1 MSKVSEESP
10 EEFLTCILRRLDELT
25 SRGVKF
31 HVDTIEGELPL
42 EDLVI
47 LKIVYELAEKL
58 NLGREVNLIPSLA
71 DPKNLVKLVL

>member
-42 EDLVI
+42 E
-47 LKIVYELAEKL
+47 ELEYTL
-58 NLGREVNLIPSLA
+58 YTNHRSHYF
-71 DPKNLVKLVL
+71 